1 MEAMLGSPG
10 LPVTVSVA
18 EPPSMLLQ
26 KSDDLSKD
34 SRKKTCVCCPTKLK
48 LTDLACG
55 KCKARFCM
63 SHRLPEAHKCTFDY
77 KGEGAKIL
85 EARNPL
91 VTGLKLDKI

>member
-1 MEAMLGSPG
+1 MAAMLGSPALG
-10 LPVTVSVA
+10 TMTTTA
-18 EPPSMLLQ
+18 EPPSLLLQ
-26 KSDDLSKD
+26 KSDDLPKD

-91 VTGLKLDKI
+91 VAGSKLDKI